1 MVKATV
7 EETGRGMKPRVLFIS
22 GREADYIRNRVLL
35 NALRTHFDVIV
46 HTTGAHSTMAR
57 TIAGLV
63 RFIASTP
70 EYDVCFVG
78 FYGQLLAVALSVL
91 QRKPIVFDA
100 YVSTYDTLCEDRRRF
115 SPRSP
120 IGHLAR
126 WLDRHSCQVATRVIT
141 DTQAHARYF
150 AKTFG
155 IPRHKLETVYVGC
168 DEKLF
173 YPHSRG
179 PTDSK
184 RFQVFYYG
192 SFLPLHGTE
201 IIVQAAA
208 LLRNRPQ
215 IHFTLGGDGLRRA
228 AVERMIADMALTN
241 IDMVGWIPLEQLPA
255 YIARASICLGGH
267 FSTVPKASRVIST
280 KTFQF
285 VAMRKPTIVADNPAT
300 REIFVPGEHVYAVPV
315 GDPAM
320 LAEAIRA
327 LADDAALRHR
337 IARGGHEVFR
347 QRLTTRA
354 IADQLGPI
362 IEGAL
367 CVSAS

>member
-1 MVKATV
+1 
-7 EETGRGMKPRVLFIS
+7 MKPSVLFIS
-22 GREADYIRNRVLL
+22 GREVDYIRNRVVL
-35 NALRTHFDVIV
+35 NALRTHFDVIMRTASA
-46 HTTGAHSTMAR
+46 HTTMAR
-57 TIAGLV
+57 TIAGLA
-63 RFIASTP
+63 RFITHTP

-91 QRKPIVFDA
+91 QRKPIVLDA

-126 WLDRHSCQVATRVIT
+126 WLDRRSCQVATRVIT

-155 IPRHKLETVYVGC
+155 IPRHKLETIYVGC

-179 PTDSK
+179 PADLK
-184 RFQVFYYG
+184 RFEVFYYG

-228 AVERMIADMALTN
+228 AVQRMIADMALTN
-241 IDMVGWIPLEQLPA
+241 MDMVGWIPLEQLPA

-267 FSTVPKASRVIST
+267 FSTVPKAGRVIST

-300 REIFVPGEHVYAVPV
+300 RELFVPGEHVYVTPV
-315 GDPAM
+315 GDPAA
-320 LAEAIRA
+320 LAEAIRV
-327 LADDAALRHR
+327 LAGDDVLRHR
-337 IARGGHEVFR
+337 IASGGYEVFK

-354 IADQLGPI
+354 IADQLAI
-362 IEGAL
+362 LIEEAR